1 MEKIIVNKNNQY
13 LKLFIRLIKE
23 MNNYNKNFTSKERYS
38 QLLNGYRNI
47 RKINKDSILYN
58 LNIPNL
64 LISCDVNMKVYRN
77 INEMY
82 LNLIYEKITK
92 NIVQNIYKLNHI
104 NYENVITQNEL
115 NNIINQK
122 FETILNSNL
131 TFKERLVDY
140 YIDIICK
147 VLKNN
152 FNIYQKIQE
161 KDVEKFMNN
170 IIITKL

>member
-1 MEKIIVNKNNQY
+1 MKLNKNNQY

-23 MNNYNKNFTSKERYS
+23 MNNYNKNFISKERYS
-38 QLLNGYRNI
+38 ELLNEYRNI

-77 INEMY
+77 INGIY
-82 LNLIYEKITK
+82 IKAIYEKITN
-92 NIVQNIYKLNHI
+92 NIVQNIYNLNHI

-122 FETILNSNL
+122 FEKIINENITL
-131 TFKERLVDY
+131 TERFVDY
-140 YIDIICK
+140 YIDVIK
-147 VLKNN
+147 NVLKEN
-152 FNIYQKIQE
+152 FNAYKKIQE